1 MNNRISVVLITDDSF
16 VMPTCVTIV
25 SLLNSKNADSS
36 YDVYVV
42 TPGLKAK
49 QEKLLCSLAKDG
61 DTVSI
66 VKGDLEK
73 FEKLH
78 KDENSVAHLSASKA
92 AMLKFDLP
100 NLFPK
105 LDKILYLDGDI
116 IVRGDL
122 SELFNTD
129 LGDYYLA
136 AAHDTGKMYS
146 RAPMVLKFP
155 GYFNSGMMLLNLTK
169 MREIDATSQ
178 LMAAK
183 AAMTGKSLMDQPAF
197 NEVCD
202 NHVLHVNSKWNYLAI
217 NLDRA
222 GEKWNIGQL
231 NDLLCSDY
239 ASKAAFEQDA
249 VVIHYSSKDKPWKCH
264 VGPWTDLWYKYYQV
278 SPYATEKLPWQKGES
293 LGCKIRHWF
302 FSSSKEGYKRTYT
315 VCGLKIRIGSGKLK
329 RKMQYEDMLKRI
341 EAMEREI
348 TVLRQ
353 HRNQLVRIP
362 YATKKQPWQKG
373 ESLGCKIRHWFF
385 SSSKEGYKR
394 TYTVCGLK
402 IRIGSGKLKRKM
414 QYEDMLKRIEAMERE
429 ITVGSGKHKRKMQY
443 EDMLKRTEAME
454 REITVLRQHRNQLV
468 RISNM
473 YRLPSINRDE
483 IASKVENFTEYGLNQ
498 EPRETPL
505 IVSLTSY
512 PKRMYDIHLTLYSLL
527 NQTCKP
533 DVLVLWLAREQ
544 FPNGEADVPRKVLAL
559 KEHGLSIKWCEDL
572 RSFKKLI
579 PSLREWPDACIV
591 TADDDLYYREDW
603 LQELWSAYLKSDKNT
618 IIAHRCHHVP
628 LDSQGI
634 LPYKKW
640 PKCISWREASFLN
653 FQTNGGGVLYAP
665 GILPPEAS
673 NVEQIRALA
682 PSADDLW
689 FWAMSVLAGKKVSIV
704 DNPHEIIFVNPVRE
718 AGLNNDGTLY
728 KTNSGGGGNDVQLAN
743 ILNAYPEI
751 IAKLR

>member
-315 VCGLKIRIGSGKLK
+315 VCGLKIRIGRGKLK
-329 RKMQYEDMLKRI
+329 RE
-341 EAMEREI
+341 
-348 TVLRQ
+348 
-353 HRNQLVRIP
+353 
-362 YATKKQPWQKG
+362 
-373 ESLGCKIRHWFF
+373 
-385 SSSKEGYKR
+385 
-394 TYTVCGLK
+394 
-402 IRIGSGKLKRKM
+402 
-414 QYEDMLKRIEAMERE
+414 
-429 ITVGSGKHKRKMQY
+429 MQY

>member
-49 QEKLLCSLAKDG
+49 QEKLLCSLAKGD

-136 AAHDTGKMYS
+136 ASHDTGKMYS

-278 SPYATEKLPWQKGES
+278 SPYAAKKLPWQKKTPFFKKLFS
-293 LGCKIRHWF
+293 IRKQGARRIITLF
-302 FSSSKEGYKRTYT
+302 GITIKYKSK
-315 VCGLKIRIGSGKLK
+315 SLK
-329 RKMQYEDMLKRI
+329 RREQLKEMRKRI
-341 EAMEREI
+341 DAMEGDIR
-348 TVLRQ
+348 VLRL
-353 HRNQLVRIP
+353 HRNQLVR
-362 YATKKQPWQKG
+362 
-373 ESLGCKIRHWFF
+373 
-385 SSSKEGYKR
+385 
-394 TYTVCGLK
+394 V
-402 IRIGSGKLKRKM
+402 
-414 QYEDMLKRIEAMERE
+414 
-429 ITVGSGKHKRKMQY
+429 
-443 EDMLKRTEAME
+443 
-454 REITVLRQHRNQLV
+454 
-468 RISNM
+468 SNM
-473 YRLPSINRDE
+473 YRLPSINRDD
-483 IASKVENFTEYGLNQ
+483 IASKVENFHSYGLNQ
-498 EPRETPL
+498 EARDTKL
-505 IVSLTSY
+505 VVSLTSY
-512 PKRMYDIHLTLYSLL
+512 PRRMYDIHLTLYSLL

-544 FPNGEADVPRKVLAL
+544 FPNGEADVPKKVLAL
-559 KEHGLSIKWCEDL
+559 KEFGLSIKWCEDL

-603 LQELWSAYLKSDKNT
+603 LEELWTAYLKSDKDS
-618 IIAHRCHHVP
+618 IIAHRCHHVA

-640 PKCISWREASFLN
+640 PKCISWREASFRN

-673 NVEQIRALA
+673 NVEQILELA

-689 FWAMSVLAGKKVSIV
+689 FWAMSVFAGRKITIV

-728 KTNSGGGGNDVQLAN
+728 KTNSGGGGNDDQLAN

>member
-1 MNNRISVVLITDDSF
+1 MDNTVSIALITDDSF

-25 SLLNSKNADSS
+25 SILKNRNTEVP
-36 YDVYVV
+36 YHIYVV
-42 TPGLKAK
+42 TPGLKRR
-49 QEKLLCSLAKDG
+49 QVKLLETLSGNGA
-61 DTVSI
+61 TISI
-66 VKGDLEK
+66 VEGNLQK
-73 FEKLH
+73 FENLH
-78 KDENSVAHLSASKA
+78 DDKNSVKYLSASKA

-105 LDKILYLDGDI
+105 LEKILYLDGDI
-116 IVRGDL
+116 IVRCDL

-155 GYFNSGMMLLNLTK
+155 GYFNSGMMLLNLKK

-231 NDLLCSDY
+231 NDLLRSDY
-239 ASKAAFEQDA
+239 ASKAAFEQNA
-249 VVIHYSSKDKPWKCH
+249 VVIHYSSQDKPWKCH
-264 VGPWTDLWYKYYQV
+264 VGPWTDLWYKYYRE
-278 SPYATEKLPWQKGES
+278 SPYAAKKLPWQKGES
-293 LGCKIRHWF
+293 LGRKIRHWF
-302 FSSSKEGYKRTYT
+302 FSSSKKGYKRTYT
-315 VCGLKIRIGSGKLK
+315 VCGLKIRIRSSKLK
-329 RKMQYEDMLKRI
+329 RKMQYNDMLKRV

-348 TVLRQ
+348 VVLR
-353 HRNQLVRIP
+353 
-362 YATKKQPWQKG
+362 K
-373 ESLGCKIRHWFF
+373 
-385 SSSKEGYKR
+385 
-394 TYTVCGLK
+394 
-402 IRIGSGKLKRKM
+402 
-414 QYEDMLKRIEAMERE
+414 
-429 ITVGSGKHKRKMQY
+429 
-443 EDMLKRTEAME
+443 
-454 REITVLRQHRNQLV
+454 HRNQLV

-483 IASKVENFTEYGLNQ
+483 IASKVENFTAYGLNQ

-559 KEHGLSIKWCEDL
+559 KEYGLSIKWCEDL

-603 LQELWSAYLKSDKNT
+603 LQELWSAYQKSDKNT
-618 IIAHRCHHVP
+618 IIAHRCHQVL

-640 PKCISWREASFLN
+640 PKCISRCEASFLN
-653 FQTNGGGVLYAP
+653 CQTNGGGVLYAP

-673 NVEQIRALA
+673 NVEQILALA

-689 FWAMSVLAGKKVSIV
+689 FWAMSVLAGKKISIV
-704 DNPHEIIFVNPVRE
+704 ENPHEIIFVNPVRE

-728 KTNSGGGGNDVQLAN
+728 QTNSGGGGNDDQLSN
-743 ILNAYPEI
+743 MLRAYPCIEER
-751 IAKLR
+751 LRNLGKD